1 MGSPGHVTLKGQRIP
16 GAEAHFLP
24 ESYVKYYPSDMEK
37 SDARPNTPSVPLRI
51 HVERSR
57 QVRYEVEVDSTLSE
71 VDENELA
78 NLDAKRASVGMVE

>member
-1 MGSPGHVTLKGQRIP
+1 M
-16 GAEAHFLP
+16 
-24 ESYVKYYPSDMEK
+24 KYYPSDMEK